1 MKLPD
6 DWICPSR
13 ERCLC
18 GSICEMREAMDSADE
33 PLFLPGEAYAS
44 APDEREVIPPPE
56 PTPTPTDT
64 GTPTP

>member
-18 GSICEMREAMDSADE
+18 GSICEAREAMDSADE
-33 PLFLPGEAYAS
+33 PAYFPGDLSTE
-44 APDEREVIPPPE
+44 PD
-56 PTPTPTDT
+56 DA
-64 GTPTP
+64 